1 MGLGPEIFMAFNV
14 FRVLKRHGYST
25 FKEDFIEL

>member
-1 MGLGPEIFMAFNV
+1 MAFNV

-25 FKEDFIEL
+25 FREDFIEL